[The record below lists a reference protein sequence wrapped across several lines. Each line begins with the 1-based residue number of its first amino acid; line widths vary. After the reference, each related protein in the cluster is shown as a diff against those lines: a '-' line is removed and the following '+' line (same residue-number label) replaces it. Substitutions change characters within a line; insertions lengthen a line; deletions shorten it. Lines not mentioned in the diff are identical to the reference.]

1 MSAISGK
8 TSILVVDDDRQDLR
22 VLAGILERAGY
33 EARPVPSGRLA
44 VEAAIADR
52 PDLVLLD
59 VRMPGMSGLEV
70 CRWFR
75 QDERLR
81 ELPVIFV
88 SGLDAAGDKVE
99 GFRAGGVD
107 YVTKPFHEEE
117 VLARV
122 RTHLRLHRL
131 QQELHEHNA
140 RLERR
145 VEEQVKAVTASQMS
159 IIFALAKLAETRD
172 DDTGR
177 HIERVQTFS
186 RRLAERMRQMG
197 VQSAKLTDAYIEHLY
212 QSAALHD
219 IGKVG
224 TRDAVLLKP
233 GKLTPEEFDE
243 MKTHCALGAETL
255 AAVLRRYPGNQFL
268 RMGVDVARSHH
279 ERWDGTGYP
288 DRLQGGAIPL
298 AARIVSLADVYDALS
313 SARCYRPA
321 FPHAEA
327 CRMIVEGEGRQFD
340 PDVVAAFRTLEE
352 EFYRTSR
359 DMQSPSSP
367 PEGDPP

>member
-1 MSAISGK
+1 VSTLAGK
-8 TSILVVDDDRQDLR
+8 TSILVADDDVQDLR
-22 VLAGILERAGY
+22 ILAAILERAGY
-33 EARPVPSGRLA
+33 EARPVPNGRLA
-44 VEAAIADR
+44 VEAAVVAP
-52 PDLVLLD
+52 PDLALLD
-59 VRMPGMSGLEV
+59 VRMPEMSGLDV

-88 SGLDAAGDKVE
+88 SALDAAGDKVE

-131 QQELHEHNA
+131 QRELHEHNV
-140 RLERR
+140 RLEQRIL
-145 VEEQVKAVTASQMS
+145 EQVKAVTASQMS

-186 RRLAERMRQMG
+186 RRLAERMREMG
-197 VQSAKLTDAYIEHLY
+197 LQSAKLTDAYIEHLY
-212 QSAALHD
+212 QCAALHD

-243 MKTHCALGAETL
+243 MKRHCALGAETL
-255 AAVLRRYPGNQFL
+255 AAVLRRYPDNQFL

-288 DRLQGGAIPL
+288 DGLQGQAIPL

-321 FPHAEA
+321 FPHPEA
-327 CRMIVEGEGRQFD
+327 RRMIVEAEGRQFD
-340 PDVVAAFRTLEE
+340 PDVVAAFRALEDD
-352 EFYRTSR
+352 FRRTSLE
-359 DMQSPSSP
+359 MQSPPP
-367 PEGDPP
+367 PEGGLA